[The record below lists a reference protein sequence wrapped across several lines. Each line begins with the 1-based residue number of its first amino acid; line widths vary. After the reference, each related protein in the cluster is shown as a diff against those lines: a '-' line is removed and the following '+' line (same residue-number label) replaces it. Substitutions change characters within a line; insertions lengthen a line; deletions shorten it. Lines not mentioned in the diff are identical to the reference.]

1 MTAQTGEGSERSKEE
16 EKEETARLARAV
28 DQSRWL
34 IELQEMSTAV
44 TKALTKAAAAA
55 VATVATAAVAMA
67 SSLDNNTVFG
77 YDMSSADVLYQW
89 SAAASGA
96 RLIAQSLTSD
106 VLPTAAPSASASFDV
121 SASERVPGL
130 VGSLLAA
137 TRPTPIALNLN
148 DTQFLGVG
156 YANATNDSLDYA
168 SYQQQQEG
176 SDECRQLEGNNSY
189 WNLTCDSPL
198 NYAQPL
204 YGYCMP
210 FLLFMTIISNSLIV
224 LVLSKKS
231 MATPTNFVL
240 MGK

>member
-1 MTAQTGEGSERSKEE
+1 
-16 EKEETARLARAV
+16 
-28 DQSRWL
+28 
-34 IELQEMSTAV
+34 MSTAV

-148 DTQFLGVG
+148 DTQFLGMG

-240 MGK
+240 MGKWLEKRITKGVFL

>member
-1 MTAQTGEGSERSKEE
+1 
-16 EKEETARLARAV
+16 
-28 DQSRWL
+28 
-34 IELQEMSTAV
+34 MSTTV

-67 SSLDNNTVFG
+67 SSLDNNTVF
-77 YDMSSADVLYQW
+77 SADVLYQW

-106 VLPTAAPSASASFDV
+106 VLPTAAAEPSASASFDV

-137 TRPTPIALNLN
+137 TRPTPIALN

-240 MGK
+240 MGEY

>member
-1 MTAQTGEGSERSKEE
+1 
-16 EKEETARLARAV
+16 
-28 DQSRWL
+28 
-34 IELQEMSTAV
+34 MSTAV
-44 TKALTKAAAAA
+44 TKTLTKAAAAA

-67 SSLDNNTVFG
+67 SSLDNNTVFS

-106 VLPTAAPSASASFDV
+106 ALPTAAAAAATSASASFDV

-137 TRPTPIALNLN
+137 TRPTPIGLN

-240 MGK
+240 MGKW